1 MLHELMRAFRSA
13 NQLTL
18 EMPGA
23 AHEGNLR
30 EQAMLVYLT
39 ALALATL
46 RGHSVVASVLGQFGM
61 REKDTSGM
69 WTGCSEV
76 PRVLS

>member
-23 AHEGNLR
+23 AHEDNLR
-30 EQAMLVYLT
+30 EQAMLVYLM
-39 ALALATL
+39 ALELATP
-46 RGHSVVASVLGQFGM
+46 RGRSVVASVLGQFAM
-61 REKDTSGM
+61 REKDASG
-69 WTGCSEV
+69 
-76 PRVLS
+76 L